1 MNRKLLALYGL
12 KFNPF
17 APELPT
23 EALWIAPEVENFL
36 WRIEFALVR
45 EGGFALIT
53 GESGSG
59 KSVTLRLLSE
69 RLAAEPDL
77 VVGAISRPQA
87 NVADFYRELGDV
99 FGVPLRPH
107 NRWGGA
113 KALRERWTLHLDT
126 TLLRPLLLVDEAQ
139 ELAPPVAAELRLLSS
154 TRFDSR
160 QLLSVVLAGDLRLQ
174 DKLRH
179 QDLVPLGNRVRTR
192 LALQPA
198 SVEQLQDALK
208 HLLNA
213 AGNSALMTDELIV
226 TLCEHALGGWLELP
240 RAVDHGGRVAVNY
253 RVLLTTA
260 AELLV
265 AAAQKELSQIDEK
278 LYFELFSPAPPS
290 RGTRRPR

>member
-1 MNRKLLALYGL
+1 M
-12 KFNPF
+12 
-17 APELPT
+17 
-23 EALWIAPEVENFL
+23 
-36 WRIEFALVR
+36 
-45 EGGFALIT
+45 
-53 GESGSG
+53 
-59 KSVTLRLLSE
+59 
-69 RLAAEPDL
+69 
-77 VVGAISRPQA
+77 
-87 NVADFYRELGDV
+87 
-99 FGVPLRPH
+99 
-107 NRWGGA
+107 
-113 KALRERWTLHLDT
+113 
-126 TLLRPLLLVDEAQ
+126 
-139 ELAPPVAAELRLLSS
+139 
-154 TRFDSR
+154 
-160 QLLSVVLAGDLRLQ
+160 LAGDLRLQ

-226 TLCEHALGGWLELP
+226 TLCEHALG
-240 RAVDHGGRVAVNY
+240 NY

>member
-36 WRIEFALVR
+36 WRIQFALVR

-87 NVADFYRELGDV
+87 NVADFYRELGEL

-113 KALRERWTLHLDT
+113 KALRQRWTLHLDT

-139 ELAPPVAAELRLLSS
+139 ELDSHLDCRAAPKRPTWTPRSS
-154 TRFDSR
+154 KKGGR
-160 QLLSVVLAGDLRLQ
+160 A
-174 DKLRH
+174 
-179 QDLVPLGNRVRTR
+179 RT
-192 LALQPA
+192 
-198 SVEQLQDALK
+198 DALTPEERQ
-208 HLLNA
+208 HIA
-213 AGNSALMTDELIV
+213 QR
-226 TLCEHALGGWLELP
+226 P
-240 RAVDHGGRVAVNY
+240 
-253 RVLLTTA
+253 
-260 AELLV
+260 AE
-265 AAAQKELSQIDEK
+265 ARWDRIDP
-278 LYFELFSPAPPS
+278 SP
-290 RGTRRPR
+290 T